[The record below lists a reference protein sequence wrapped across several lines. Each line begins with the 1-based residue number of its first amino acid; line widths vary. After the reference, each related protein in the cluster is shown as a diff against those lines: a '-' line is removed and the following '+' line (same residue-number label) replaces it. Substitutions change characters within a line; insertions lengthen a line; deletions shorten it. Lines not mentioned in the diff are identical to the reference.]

1 MKLPR
6 DSIRMIATSTSI
18 LNKNRMKRTRT
29 RILTVAITA
38 CAITF
43 GAGCVTEDV
52 SQTVPPYA
60 TISDA
65 DRDPASAPRAANTD
79 TGDSGGVT
87 SAIGNAIMW
96 PFREIGEAFGA
107 K

>member
-1 MKLPR
+1 M
-6 DSIRMIATSTSI
+6 M
-18 LNKNRMKRTRT
+18 RTR
-29 RILTVAITA
+29 RLMIPAVFVA
-38 CAITF
+38 CALAF

-65 DRDPASAPRAANTD
+65 DRDPANAPRTANTD
-79 TGDSGGVT
+79 TGDSGGVM
-87 SAIGNAIMW
+87 SSIGDAIMW
-96 PFREIGEAFGA
+96 PFRAIGEAFGT